1 VTTPPTPAP
10 AAGRASAV
18 LGWASLVLVGATVGL
33 GLVLPR
39 TQEQAEYSRLIA
51 VHPPAAWAS
60 YVAVGVAAVAAIG
73 FLVTRRGGWDRVTI
87 ASLEVGAV
95 FTAITLATGSIWG
108 RPTWGVWWEWDA
120 RLTTEALLLAVLLGA
135 VALRRSLAPGL
146 GRGVI
151 TSVAALATVG
161 LLPVVHFSVEWWR
174 SQHQAGTLLAP
185 DPATNADNPY
195 IVAMLVGFVAFS
207 VLFAWMVVQR
217 VRIEALEEE
226 ADGIVLDRA
235 IAERRAE
242 ASPARGV
249 TA

>member
-1 VTTPPTPAP
+1 
-10 AAGRASAV
+10 V
-18 LGWASLVLVGATVGL
+18 LGWASLVLLGMTVGL

-60 YVAVGVAAVAAIG
+60 YVAVGTAAVAAIG
-73 FLVTRRGGWDRVTI
+73 YLVTRRPGWDRVTI

-135 VALRRSLAPGL
+135 VALRRSLAPGR
-146 GRGVI
+146 GRAVI

-161 LLPVVHFSVEWWR
+161 LLPIVHFSVQWWR
-174 SQHQAGTLLAP
+174 SQHQVGTLLAP
-185 DPATNADNPY
+185 DPSTNADNPY
-195 IVAMLVGFVAFS
+195 IVAMLVGFVAFT
-207 VLFAWMVVQR
+207 VLFSWLVVQR
-217 VRIEALEEE
+217 VRIEALQEE
-226 ADGIVLDRA
+226 ADELLLGRA
-235 IAERRAE
+235 IADRRAE
-242 ASPARGV
+242 RLGPTDPTPGV
-249 TA
+249 A